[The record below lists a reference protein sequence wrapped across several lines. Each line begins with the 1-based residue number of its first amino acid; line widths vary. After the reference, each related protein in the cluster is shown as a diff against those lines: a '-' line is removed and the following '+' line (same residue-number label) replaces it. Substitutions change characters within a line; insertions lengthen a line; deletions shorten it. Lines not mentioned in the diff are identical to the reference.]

1 MISFLKAW
9 VYTIPLQNKEL
20 ISMSVSSDKKA
31 TSFPRLVWAEGNF
44 EEAIVRTPGR
54 ESGGFLGKCS

>member
-1 MISFLKAW
+1 
-9 VYTIPLQNKEL
+9 
-20 ISMSVSSDKKA
+20 MSVSSDKKA